1 VRYEAYSGDGPQLL
15 KNLASWLGLH
25 FEREGMDAS
34 SELDVTEYDDDG
46 DSMSNAI
53 RDSLDTFYNPYTS
66 KLYSLIADEGITF
79 IDVLERKDLF
89 RA

>member
-1 VRYEAYSGDGPQLL
+1 
-15 KNLASWLGLH
+15 
-25 FEREGMDAS
+25 
-34 SELDVTEYDDDG
+34 VTEYDDDG